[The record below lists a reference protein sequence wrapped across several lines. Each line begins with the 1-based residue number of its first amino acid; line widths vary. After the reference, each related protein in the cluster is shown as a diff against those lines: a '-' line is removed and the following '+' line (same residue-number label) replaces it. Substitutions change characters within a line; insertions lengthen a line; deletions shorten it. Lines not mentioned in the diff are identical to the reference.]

1 MPGPPRPLFADAR
14 DVRLEKILVDSAC
27 TLPEHRLRGRWDDWF
42 ALRVYRARCALPR
55 RRGLGTK
62 FGIDFLR
69 HCRQR
74 NTRAWP
80 MVGGRPQYALKCLL
94 EGARHAAGE
103 YQRQQQKPEQK
114 AEDPHHRSEEHTS
127 ELQSLRHLV

>member
-55 RRGLGTK
+55 RHGLGTQ

-74 NTRAWP
+74 NTRARP
-80 MVGGRPQYALKCLL
+80 TAGGSTLL
-94 EGARHAAGE
+94 NASLRERGTLPANTSASSKSPNR
-103 YQRQQQKPEQK
+103 KPK
-114 AEDPHHRSEEHTS
+114 IRIIVRSEI
-127 ELQSLRHLV
+127 